1 MLPNI
6 SLPAG
11 KMLVKCAE
19 SMLCLK
25 MSTLVLPEKRVKLL
39 MFLMEIIY
47 NCSLKSKLLKKY
59 LTGVLGLPM
68 NLRGDRIFGSK
79 ENFSF
84 TLSSTDG
91 ATYVNP

>member
-1 MLPNI
+1 MEVMGLLRRKAAFFI
-6 SLPAG
+6 SSADLFQLLA
-11 KMLVKCAE
+11 K
-19 SMLCLK
+19 
-25 MSTLVLPEKRVKLL
+25 KLL
-39 MFLMEIIY
+39 Q
-47 NCSLKSKLLKKY
+47 KKTKKKRY

-91 ATYVNP
+91 ATYVKPCKTGMNAL